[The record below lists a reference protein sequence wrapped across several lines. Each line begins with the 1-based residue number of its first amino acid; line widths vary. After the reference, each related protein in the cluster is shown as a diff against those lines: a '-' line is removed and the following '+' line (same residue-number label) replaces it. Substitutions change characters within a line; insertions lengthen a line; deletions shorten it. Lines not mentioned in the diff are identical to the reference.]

1 MEEINRLT
9 AELQREKPRND
20 VTAITKKLQ
29 RLQKE
34 RQDQDKTIQTL
45 NKSIDAFKVRMTK
58 YESEKVTPNENT
70 EIAKKKDQFGQEAMR

>member
-9 AELQREKPRND
+9 AELQREKARND

-58 YESEKVTPNENT
+58 YESEKVTLSENT